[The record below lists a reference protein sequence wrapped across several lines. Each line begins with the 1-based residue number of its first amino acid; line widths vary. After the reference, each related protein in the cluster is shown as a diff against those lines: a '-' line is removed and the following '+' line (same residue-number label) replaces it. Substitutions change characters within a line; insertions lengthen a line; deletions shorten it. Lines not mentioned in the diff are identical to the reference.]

1 MPKARNQR
9 LTAKNQKP
17 NQLNTEF
24 FIASKLFFAK
34 ERKKDISHSVLT
46 IAIIGIALG
55 MAVMLLSVAIVTGFK
70 EKVRQKVI
78 GFGSHIVI
86 SNYSSY
92 NNSYTAEPVQKQQ
105 SFYPDIQNVKGI
117 KHIQVFANKAG
128 IIKTETDIQGIVLK
142 GVGSDYDWSFFNENM
157 LEGESFTVS
166 ENKKTNKV
174 VISKYIASLLK
185 LKLGDYMYMY
195 FIDKQIKMRRFVI
208 SGIYSTDL
216 HEFDKLFV
224 LADIGHVQKLNN
236 WTSNQVDGFEVIV
249 DDFEQLD
256 AMTAEVD
263 KTVGTIYEKDKAQLQ
278 VENIL
283 DIYPQ
288 IFAWLQLINTNVWII
303 LIIMIIVGTINMV
316 SGLLVIILERTNM
329 IGVLKALG
337 AKSLSISKI
346 FLYKG
351 ALLVAKG
358 ILIGNVIGIGLGLFL
373 HYSKIIKLDPTTY
386 YIDNV
391 PINFELTHIIAINIG
406 TLIVTSSVL
415 IIPSLVVAFI
425 MPAKAI
431 KFA

>member
-1 MPKARNQR
+1 MS
-9 LTAKNQKP
+9 
-17 NQLNTEF
+17 TEF

-34 ERKKDISHSVLT
+34 ERKGEISHSVLT

-70 EKVRQKVI
+70 EKVRHKVI

-86 SNYSSY
+86 SNYSTY
-92 NNSYTAEPVQKQQ
+92 NNSYSVSPIDKHQ
-105 SFYPDIQNVKGI
+105 SFYPDIQDIEGI
-117 KHIQVFANKAG
+117 KHVQVFATKAG
-128 IIKTETDIQGIVLK
+128 IIKTATDIQGIVLK
-142 GVGSDYDWSFFNENM
+142 GVGSDYDWSFFDENM
-157 LEGESFTVS
+157 LEGESFKVS
-166 ENKKTNKV
+166 DERKTNKV

-185 LKLGDYMYMY
+185 LKLGDYLYMY
-195 FIDKQIKMRRFVI
+195 FVDDDIKMRRFVI

-216 HEFDKLFV
+216 QEFDKLFV

-236 WTSNQVDGFEVIV
+236 WKSNQIDGFEVIV

-256 AMTAEVD
+256 EMTAKVND
-263 KTVGTIYEKDKAQLQ
+263 LVGAIYEEDKPQLE
-278 VENIL
+278 VENIVG
-283 DIYPQ
+283 IYPQ

-303 LIIMIIVGTINMV
+303 LVIMIIVGTINMV

-337 AKSLSISKI
+337 AKNFSISKI

-351 ALLVAKG
+351 AMLVAKG
-358 ILIGNVIGIGLGLFL
+358 ILIGNVIGIGLGYFV
-373 HYSKIIKLDPTTY
+373 HYSKIIKLDPATY
-386 YIDNV
+386 YIDTV
-391 PINFELTHIIAINIG
+391 PINFEFVHILAINIG
-406 TLIVTSSVL
+406 TLVVTGALL
-415 IIPSLVVAFI
+415 IIPSLVVSWI

>member
-1 MPKARNQR
+1 M
-9 LTAKNQKP
+9 
-17 NQLNTEF
+17 NTEF
-24 FIASKLFFAK
+24 FIASRLFFAK
-34 ERKKDISHSVLT
+34 ERKNEISHSVLT

-55 MAVMLLSVAIVTGFK
+55 IAVMLLSVAIVTGFK

-78 GFGSHIVI
+78 GFGSHIVV
-86 SNYSSY
+86 SNYSTY
-92 NNSYTAEPVQKQQ
+92 NNSYTVEPVEKQQ
-105 SFYPDIQNVKGI
+105 SFYPDITDVEGI
-117 KHIQVFANKAG
+117 KHIQIFANKAG
-128 IIKTETDIQGIVLK
+128 IIKTKTDIQGIVLK
-142 GVGSDYDWSFFNENM
+142 GVGSDYDWSFFDKNM
-157 LEGESFTVS
+157 LEGKSFRVS
-166 ENKKTNKV
+166 EDKKTNEV

-185 LKLGDYMYMY
+185 LKLGDYLYMY
-195 FIDKQIKMRRFVI
+195 FVDEHVKMRRFVI

-216 HEFDKLFV
+216 QEFDKLFV

-236 WTSNQVDGFEVIV
+236 WTNNQIDGFEIIV

-256 AMTAEVD
+256 EMTAKVND
-263 KTVGTIYEKDKAQLQ
+263 TVGTIYEKDKAQLE

-283 DIYPQ
+283 SIYPQ

-303 LIIMIIVGTINMV
+303 LIIMIIVGTVNMV

-337 AKSLSISKI
+337 AKSFSISKI
-346 FLYKG
+346 FLYNG

-358 ILIGNVIGIGLGLFL
+358 IIIGNVIGIGLGLFV
-373 HYSKIIKLDPTTY
+373 HYSQIIKLDPSTY
-386 YIDNV
+386 YIDTV
-391 PINFELTHIIAINIG
+391 PINFELTHIIAVNLG
-406 TLIVTSSVL
+406 TLIVTGMVL

>member
-1 MPKARNQR
+1 M
-9 LTAKNQKP
+9 
-17 NQLNTEF
+17 NTEF
-24 FIASKLFFAK
+24 FIASRLFFAK
-34 ERKKDISHSVLT
+34 ERKNDISNSVLT

-70 EKVRQKVI
+70 EKVRHKVI
-78 GFGSHIVI
+78 GFGSHIVV
-86 SNYSSY
+86 SNYSTY
-92 NNSYTAEPVQKQQ
+92 NDSYTVEPVQKQQ
-105 SFYPDIQNVKGI
+105 SFYPDIENVDGI

-128 IIKTETDIQGIVLK
+128 IIKTKTDIQGIVLK
-142 GVGSDYDWSFFNENM
+142 GIGSDYDWSFFDENM
-157 LEGESFTVS
+157 LEGESFRVS
-166 ENKKTNKV
+166 KNRKTNKV

-185 LKLGDYMYMY
+185 LKLGDYLYMY
-195 FIDKQIKMRRFVI
+195 FIDEHIKMRRFVI

-216 HEFDKLFV
+216 QEFDKLFV
-224 LADIGHVQKLNN
+224 LADIGHVQRLNN
-236 WTSNQVDGFEVIV
+236 WTSNQVDGFEIIV

-256 AMTAEVD
+256 EMTSKVYD
-263 KTVGTIYEKDKAQLQ
+263 TVGTIYEKDKEQLQ

-303 LIIMIIVGTINMV
+303 LIIMIIVGTVNMI

-337 AKSLSISKI
+337 AKSFSISKI
-346 FLYKG
+346 FLYNG

-358 ILIGNVIGIGLGLFL
+358 ILIGNVIGIGIGLFL
-373 HYSKIIKLDPTTY
+373 HYSKIIKLDPSTY

-391 PINFELTHIIAINIG
+391 PINFEFTHILAINLG
-406 TLIVTSSVL
+406 TLIVTSMML

-425 MPAKAI
+425 MPSKAI